1 MELKTANLFW
11 YKNPMS
17 SPTSDQSIFEDL
29 RTLFAEIFRVDPAQV
44 EPDAQLG
51 EWPVWDSMAH
61 MDLMLALENRFGIEI
76 NAENISRLTSIPAI
90 LDHLQHQNR
99 G

>member
-1 MELKTANLFW
+1 
-11 YKNPMS
+11 MS
-17 SPTSDQSIFEDL
+17 SPTSDRIIFEDL
-29 RTLFAEIFRVDPAQV
+29 LPLFAEVFNVDPVQV
-44 EPDAQLG
+44 DPNAQLG

-61 MDLMLALENRFGIEI
+61 MDLMLALESRFGVEI

-90 LDHLQHQNR
+90 LDHLQNR

>member
-1 MELKTANLFW
+1 MGLLTANLFW
-11 YKNPMS
+11 YKNQMS
-17 SPTSDQSIFEDL
+17 SPTSDQIVFEDL
-29 RTLFAEIFRVDPAQV
+29 RPLFAEIFRVDPAQV
-44 EPDAQLG
+44 DPNAQLG
-51 EWPVWDSMAH
+51 EWPSWDSMAH